1 MLNLKDVTGVES
13 SPISKSILENSLGNS
28 ILKDSRAYANY
39 EFLLSS
45 IQNGS
50 FKAPSVIFAS
60 GDGTFYPKNTAYQG
74 DFYSA
79 NILARDG
86 YTNSW
91 MTSYGTDENFNL
103 SYYDGSKL
111 FKSLS
116 IDPATG
122 KGKIRSLEVRNGN
135 LPGQAG
141 FVQFLLGF
149 NESAS
154 TNDNG
159 KYRHNFRTRHSTTS
173 NSENAID
180 IFLWDYVN
188 DSANAVGSRR
198 VFSLYGT
205 GSVEIVSG
213 TQIFGPVSI
222 AITTTGEKVI
232 EQSTLAQTGKGVI
245 YYNQSE
251 NKFRYSENGGLFKYL
266 GGGSGGEDLNYVADA
281 SIVHSGSAIANTV
294 YFQNPAI
301 GDPPGSP
308 TYRMPVGEPYYTY
321 DGGSYTEITDPST
334 IVYDVDGYI
343 TSPLYSGVS
352 AVYDLYNERI
362 DQKVIQTEVY
372 YSYADPAVLCNEP
385 IKDSSGIP
393 FIPYYNDPNDPNL
406 ITNEIYDYFGTRVG
420 SRAVSDI
427 NEDEVVAIHV
437 AFAVTDDWV
446 DGDIKQF
453 YFRSL
458 MKPIML
464 NASTY
469 YGSGLTFNKGPGI
482 LILTAE
488 TDERAGFIYLQSYLD
503 NHVVDSESSISKDS
517 RAYIIRVELQRS
529 GTKIKIVSCEYRVPY
544 YYEDTVLEQYEQGE
558 LTFRVPTWDKH
569 VSDDT
574 VYLRIPSS
582 SSLDIFDS
590 IADEAYSKIT
600 LTIGADWVP
609 SLTGATPC
617 WGFNNLFQTDNSGN
631 SKIQLAIKTCSN
643 ITEATVDNN

>member
-116 IDPATG
+116 IDPSTG

-222 AITTTGEKVI
+222 AITTTEEKTI

-245 YYNQSE
+245 YYNQSK
-251 NKFRYSENGGLFKYL
+251 NRFRYSENGGLFKYF
-266 GGGSGGEDLNYVADA
+266 GGGGDSSYESAPLVNCSTFRGL
-281 SIVHSGSAIANTV
+281 GSDISDPHAIGV
-294 YFQNPAI
+294 YFFAKDPIEISKVCTVMQHLESGASSQIQFAI
-301 GDPPGSP
+301 YHLPYILIGNGNVPMIGTSGDRTMNLVAAGDIQISNGSNVYSVGELDVPVIVQGWFCVVLASSP
-308 TYRMPVGEPYYTY
+308 TT
-321 DGGSYTEITDPST
+321 TWPSIYAT
-334 IVYDVDGYI
+334 MNMSEMMSMASSTGRVPLQFIRDDIVI
-343 TSPLYSGVS
+343 P
-352 AVYDLYNERI
+352 
-362 DQKVIQTEVY
+362 
-372 YSYADPAVLCNEP
+372 NEP
-385 IKDSSGIP
+385 LPNIWPTTIDAINADNVHMLNKNV
-393 FIPYYNDPNDPNL
+393 IPYIKL
-406 ITNEIYDYFGTRVG
+406 EI
-420 SRAVSDI
+420 S
-427 NEDEVVAIHV
+427 
-437 AFAVTDDWV
+437 
-446 DGDIKQF
+446 
-453 YFRSL
+453 
-458 MKPIML
+458 
-464 NASTY
+464 
-469 YGSGLTFNKGPGI
+469 
-482 LILTAE
+482 
-488 TDERAGFIYLQSYLD
+488 
-503 NHVVDSESSISKDS
+503 
-517 RAYIIRVELQRS
+517 
-529 GTKIKIVSCEYRVPY
+529 
-544 YYEDTVLEQYEQGE
+544 
-558 LTFRVPTWDKH
+558 
-569 VSDDT
+569 
-574 VYLRIPSS
+574 
-582 SSLDIFDS
+582 
-590 IADEAYSKIT
+590 
-600 LTIGADWVP
+600 
-609 SLTGATPC
+609 
-617 WGFNNLFQTDNSGN
+617 
-631 SKIQLAIKTCSN
+631 
-643 ITEATVDNN
+643 